1 MSDAAPEPRANMGL
15 PLKRMDAR
23 RKVTGE
29 ARYAADLPVG
39 NLAYGVLVTSRIAR
53 GRIKSFD
60 LGEAHAVPGLLD
72 IFTYEN
78 ASGLKAQRLG
88 NAATS
93 VMPLNS
99 PQIWYDGQIIALV
112 VANTLEAAEEAAFK
126 LRVDYDAENPSATF
140 DSPGVEVIPALGN
153 TDRHKEDPKVGDAEA
168 AFAAAPVKIDA
179 VYTTPTEHHN
189 AIELFST
196 TCAWTNDELTVND
209 PSQFVYGWKNG
220 VARELGIDP
229 AKVRVVAPYVGGA
242 FGSKGPLTP
251 RTAIVA
257 LAAKKLN
264 RPIRCVATRDQGFTT
279 VTYRAE
285 TRHHIRMGADPTG
298 KILAFLQESEELTS
312 RPDNYVVGGT
322 DTTARMYG
330 YGSVLTKVNLVK
342 ADRGTPAYMRSP
354 PEFPYMYALESA
366 MDELAVALKMDPIEF
381 RRKNDTKTEPIKGR
395 PYTSRSLVE
404 CYGEAAR
411 AFGWE
416 KRDPNI
422 GAMRDGDWLVGWGC
436 ATACYPTHTGAATA
450 RIRLTSDG
458 LVRIQ
463 TAAHDVGTGA
473 YTVIGQMASE
483 RLGVPFEKVTAE
495 LGDSAL
501 PPAPVAG
508 GSNTTASVCSTVLK
522 GCNEI
527 RGKLFAAVASAK
539 GPLAGRGP
547 GDLDLRDGKVVGS
560 DGAAVPFA
568 DAFKALG
575 SSVIE
580 EYVEFFPEGGSP
592 DDVRKLY
599 AGQLALRGG
608 SAGEKMMYAFGAELV
623 EVRINARTRE
633 IRVPRIV
640 GAFAAGRIMNT
651 RTARSQLMGGM
662 IWGIS
667 SALHEKTDV
676 DLHTARYVNRDIAE
690 YHVPVNADIREL
702 TVILVPETDNEVNP
716 AGVKGLGE
724 LGNVGTAAA
733 VQSAVYHATGKR
745 IRSIPIRID
754 DLIGA

>member
-1 MSDAAPEPRANMGL
+1 
-15 PLKRMDAR
+15 MDAR
-23 RKVTGE
+23 LKVTGT
-29 ARYAADLPVG
+29 ARYAADLPLA
-39 NLAYGVLVTSRIAR
+39 NLAYGVLLVSAIAR
-53 GRIKSFD
+53 GRIRKFD
-60 LGEAHAVPGLLD
+60 LGDARAVPGILE

-78 ASGLKAQRLG
+78 ASGLKEQKMGTAS
-88 NAATS
+88 TS

-99 PQIWYDGQIIALV
+99 PRIWHDGQIIGLV
-112 VANTLEAAEEAAFK
+112 VAETLEAAEEASHK
-126 LRVDYDAENPSATF
+126 VRVDYDAETPSALF
-140 DSPGVEVIPALGN
+140 DSPGTEIIPAVGN
-153 TDRHKEDPKVGDAEA
+153 TERHKEDPKVGDAES
-168 AFAAAPVKIDA
+168 AFAAATVKIDC
-179 VYTTPTEHHN
+179 VYETPTEHHN
-189 AIELFST
+189 PIELFST

-220 VARELGIDP
+220 LAKELGISP

-257 LAAKKLN
+257 LVARRLN
-264 RPIRCVATRDQGFTT
+264 RPIRCIVTRRQGYTT

-285 TRHHIRMGADPTG
+285 TRHRIRMGADASG
-298 KILAFLQESEELTS
+298 KILAFLQQSHELTS

-322 DTTARMYG
+322 DATARMYG
-330 YGSVLTKVNLVK
+330 YGSVLTEVKLVK
-342 ADRGTPAYMRSP
+342 ADRGTPSYMRAP

-366 MDELAVALKMDPIEF
+366 MDELAVALKMDPVAL
-381 RRKNDTKTEPIKGR
+381 RRVNDTKIEPIKGY
-395 PYTSRSLVE
+395 PYTSRSLAE
-404 CYGEAAR
+404 CYDAAAS

-416 KRDPNI
+416 KRDPRV
-422 GAMRDGDWLVGWGC
+422 GSMRDGDWLVGWGC
-436 ATACYPTHTGAATA
+436 ATACYPTQTGAATA
-450 RIRLTSDG
+450 RIRLTADG
-458 LVRIQ
+458 EVRVQ

-483 RLGVPFEKVTAE
+483 RLGVPFGKVSAE

-522 GCNEI
+522 GCDQI
-527 RGKLFAAVASAK
+527 RRKLFAAAVS
-539 GPLAGRGP
+539 GDSPLAGFPSGA
-547 GDLDLRDGKVVGS
+547 LDLRDGKVVGP
-560 DGAAVPFA
+560 DGSSMPLA
-568 DAFKALG
+568 DAFEKLG
-575 SSVIE
+575 TSVVE
-580 EYVEFFPEGGSP
+580 EYVEFYPEGGSFE
-592 DDVRKLY
+592 DVKKLY
-599 AGQLALRGG
+599 AGEPSLHGG
-608 SAGEKMMYAFGAELV
+608 AQGKKMMFAFGAELV
-623 EVRINARTRE
+623 EVRVHARTRE

-651 RTARSQLMGGM
+651 RTARSQLLGGM

-676 DLHTARYVNRDIAE
+676 DPRAARYVNRDIAE
-690 YHVPVNADIREL
+690 YYVPVNADVREVN
-702 TVILVPETDNEVNP
+702 VILVPEVDGEVNP

-745 IRSIPIRID
+745 VRSLPIRID
-754 DLIGA
+754 DLLTT